1 MSEGRDRLQTSK
13 QEALFTLYKRI
24 TLARHNETMR
34 VADLIEQAL
43 YEAESEETMDA
54 LVSLAIKVLKP

>member
-1 MSEGRDRLQTSK
+1 MTEGRDRLQTSK

-24 TLARHNETMR
+24 AQARQTETMR

-43 YEAESEETMDA
+43 YEAESDETMEA

>member
-13 QEALFTLYKRI
+13 QEALFALYKRI
-24 TLARHNETMR
+24 TQARQTETMR
-34 VADLIEQAL
+34 ITDLIEQAL